1 MLVPKHILLWK
12 RPMLLSNA
20 EPVQIRLQLSFP
32 EKLSSIFLV
41 CTCAVLKLNLNMQV
55 LLKFTIRGA
64 KNEYREFEIRNIWAA
79 LAARDLW

>member
-1 MLVPKHILLWK
+1 MLVPKHILPTL
-12 RPMLLSNA
+12 
-20 EPVQIRLQLSFP
+20 
-32 EKLSSIFLV
+32 EKTDAAIKCGAGANKVAASQRSSAQFFLV